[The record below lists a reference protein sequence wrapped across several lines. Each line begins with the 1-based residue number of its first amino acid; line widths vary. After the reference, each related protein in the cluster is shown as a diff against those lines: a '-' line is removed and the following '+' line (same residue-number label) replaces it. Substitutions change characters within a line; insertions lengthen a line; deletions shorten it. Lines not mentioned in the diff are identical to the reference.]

1 MKNKKGI
8 GLKLQHV
15 VMKRM
20 CCVFLLAVVG
30 AYPFAAKGGPAVS
43 LLQSRNVPAE
53 KAGLTKREKRP
64 RTTETAQRSSYE
76 IPRLTVRR
84 SEQILTR
91 EGYTTSYNAQ
101 TKQANWVAW
110 HLTREHTEGAFRRK
124 GVPYYDADGQAVGIG
139 RVDKETV
146 RGCYFV
152 DRSVKRPR
160 QEHSDWSGAKKQNLN
175 HGHLCPAADNRWSKK
190 AMNQSF
196 LLTNM
201 CPQDIDLNAG
211 DWEKLE
217 RRCRGWAKHYGDV
230 YIAAGPVFY
239 GRSRQTMGKNRI
251 AVPDAFFKV
260 VLCMKGK
267 PKALGFIY
275 PNDGTPHPMEH
286 YVMAVDEVERVTGID
301 FFAQLPDNIERTVE
315 ATADLRKW

>member
-8 GLKLQHV
+8 GLKMRSV
-15 VMKRM
+15 AMKRL
-20 CCVFLLAVVG
+20 CCVFLLAVIG
-30 AYPFAAKGGPAVS
+30 SYPYAAKSGSVVR
-43 LLQSRNVPAE
+43 LSRPTENAE
-53 KAGLTKREKRP
+53 LTKREKRP
-64 RTTETAQRSSYE
+64 HGTEAAQRSSYE
-76 IPRLTVRR
+76 IPRLKVRR
-84 SEQILTR
+84 PEQILSR
-91 EGYTTSYNAQ
+91 EGYSVSYNAQ

-110 HLTREHTEGAFRRK
+110 HLTRDHTEGSFSRK
-124 GVPYYDADGQAVGIG
+124 GVPYYDGDGQAIGIG

-146 RGCYFV
+146 RGCYIV

-160 QEHSDWSGAKKQNLN
+160 QEHSDWSAARQHNLN

-217 RRCRGWAKHYGDV
+217 RRCRGWAKHYGDI
-230 YIAAGPVFY
+230 YIAAGPIFY
-239 GRSRQTMGKNRI
+239 GQSNRTMGKNRVAI
-251 AVPDAFFKV
+251 PDAFFKV

-275 PNDGTPHPMEH
+275 PNNGITHPMDH
-286 YVMAVDEVERVTGID
+286 YVKTVDEVERITGFD
-301 FFAQLPDNIERTVE
+301 FFHNLPDNIERTVE
-315 ATADLRKW
+315 ASADLRKW